1 MKLAVVADEI
11 GTTLEEQIKSM
22 KLAKIKYIE
31 MRKVNDKYLWE
42 YSREKLK
49 QFKQM
54 LDENDIEV
62 VTLDSPVGKKPF
74 PYERKMKLFNIY
86 LDISKIFNNK
96 YIRIFSNIGKE
107 LDETEIRKNLKRL
120 CESAKKEN
128 IYLGI
133 AVVFLILISFML
145 IKIRKPRITE
155 QKIESGQ
162 ISSYT
167 EFSTIEAGI
176 YSDLINFASEIK
188 MKGNEEKLPT
198 VKQLEDELI
207 PPFTKDITWEER
219 GRITWER
226 IDREKT
232 TYYVGLCENVMTS
245 GNFIVIVD
253 NKNREN
259 IKILFIKTH
268 LHKDEVE
275 FAIDENFPGWQEI
288 VPYTGENEKQKIEGK
303 GDTE

>member
-1 MKLAVVADEI
+1 
-11 GTTLEEQIKSM
+11 
-22 KLAKIKYIE
+22 
-31 MRKVNDKYLWE
+31 MRKIVT
-42 YSREKLK
+42 EKLK
-49 QFKQM
+49 
-54 LDENDIEV
+54 
-62 VTLDSPVGKKPF
+62 PA
-74 PYERKMKLFNIY
+74 
-86 LDISKIFNNK
+86 
-96 YIRIFSNIGKE
+96 
-107 LDETEIRKNLKRL
+107 
-120 CESAKKEN
+120 SAKKEN

-133 AVVFLILISFML
+133 TVIFLILTAFLL
-145 IKIRKPRITE
+145 IKMRKPKVIE

-167 EFSTIEAGI
+167 EFSSIEAGI
-176 YSDLINFASEIK
+176 YSDLINFVSEIK

-253 NKNREN
+253 NANREN

-303 GDTE
+303 GDPD